1 MLVDLPLLA
10 LAVGASCATSVVFD
24 LLRPVVIREPGTQSL
39 RWSDLLLVN
48 VLFFA
53 MGPGMLYSWF
63 YPLVPFSGF
72 RAGVFMG
79 VALFFLA
86 VAPTFAVYRLDV
98 ASPTRATFGHLLWA
112 LLKYIVVY
120 GILAGLYQP

>member
-1 MLVDLPLLA
+1 MLVDLPLLG
-10 LAVGASCATSVVFD
+10 LAVAAACAAAIVFD
-24 LLRPVVIREPGTQSL
+24 LVRPLAIREPGAQSL

-48 VLFFA
+48 VLFFG

-86 VAPTFAVYRLDV
+86 VAPTFAIYRLDV
-98 ASPTRATFGHLLWA
+98 TSPTRATFGHLLWA
-112 LLKYIVVY
+112 LLKYVVVY
-120 GILAGLYQP
+120 GILAGIYQP